1 MDTKLEHILQ
11 KVLLLCAQN
20 AEFASALKEK
30 LGVEP
35 SQPLSP
41 ASTAISDERVD
52 KIEQYLGLDYRLD
65 SAESNI
71 NYDFVDIPAVKEV
84 LVADNREMM
93 RYRYG
98 TRNHTI
104 DFYEFCHYVQLQ
116 AEMLLNYFYD
126 KKFNDLPSIID
137 FVTTHNP
144 HSKIGSVSSLE
155 NISFSNKLWAW
166 RNACDPSLDMSLW
179 ENIRKIRNDLSHR
192 CPIQEQKQDLLR
204 FKKQLQDSG
213 LPLKEDGTVNFY
225 ALKEDFDRKNT
236 FITKYKN
243 LPEYKNYC
251 FAIWLQKHNF
261 QSVQIELFKLV
272 NGIREYKHYQ

>member
-1 MDTKLEHILQ
+1 MDTKLENILQ
-11 KVLLLCAQN
+11 KVLLLCEQN
-20 AEFASALKEK
+20 TEFANALKTK
-30 LGVEP
+30 LSIGQ
-35 SQPLSP
+35 SQLTSP
-41 ASTAISDERVD
+41 MPTPISDERVG
-52 KIEQYLGLDYRLD
+52 KIERYLGLDYRLD
-65 SAESNI
+65 SMEPNI

-126 KKFNDLPSIID
+126 KYFKDLSNIKD
-137 FVTTHNP
+137 FINTHNP
-144 HSKIGSVSSLE
+144 RFNIESVSSLE

-213 LPLKEDGTVNFY
+213 LPLKEDGTVNSS
-225 ALKEDFDRKNT
+225 ALKEDIVLKNT

-243 LPEYKNYC
+243 FPEYKNYC